1 MSHIETFLFNKE
13 NFDKIRDFRFG
24 KNWPVVYVLEN
35 GKDVYVG
42 QAISAHR
49 RVKQHYENPEKQ
61 ILKLKTVHILSD
73 EEFNVSAA
81 LDIESWLIQ
90 YMSADQVF
98 ILHNKNGGLKN
109 HNYYDRPKYKAK
121 FEDIWKQF
129 LEIGIAKST
138 LEDLKNTDLFKYSPY
153 KSLTEDQLFVARKI
167 FKDIKSQNSQTFII
181 NGKPGTGKT
190 ILATYLFKFLKEQ
203 EETKDY
209 KIALVVP
216 MTPLRKTIKKVF
228 GKIKGLNGSMVIGPN
243 DVTKNN
249 FDLIIVD
256 EAHRLQRR
264 KNIMGM
270 GAYDQVNKKL
280 GLPKEATNL
289 DWIMKC
295 SKKQIFFYDENQSI
309 KPSDVRKED
318 FKKINAKHYTL
329 STQMRIGGGENQID
343 AEDYL
348 KFIEDLFDLHV
359 PQKTNFEK
367 YDFKIYNNVEEM
379 VSDIKEKDKKYG
391 LSRVVAG
398 YAWPWHT
405 KRGSNSKQKYD
416 IEIDGY
422 KGVWNSTATDWVNSP
437 NAVNEVGC
445 IHTVQG
451 YDLNYVGVII
461 GPEFGYD
468 TENRKFFV
476 DREKYLDRNGR
487 VGIQDPAELD
497 NYIKNIYKTILAR
510 GIRGTYVYICNE
522 ELRSY
527 LNNIINKKT
536 VTEKQSV
543 IAEKIKPMDLVESVY
558 FNKETVKLPLF
569 ESVGCGEFMFA
580 NTQPEDFIDV
590 DKKYISSGAKY
601 FVLRVSGDSM
611 NQVGINDGDY
621 VLCQKD
627 YNPSQGKNVVA
638 LVGDDATIKEYWK
651 EGTTVI
657 LKPKSNNPRHSIK
670 KFTEE
675 GEVFIQG
682 VVLRVLND
690 EDYNE

>member
-1 MSHIETFLFNKE
+1 MVEIKTFK
-13 NFDKIRDFRFG
+13 FDKNSFDDIRGYRFG

-42 QAISAHR
+42 QAINAHR
-49 RVKQHYENPEKQ
+49 RLRQHHENIEKQ
-61 ILKLKTVHILSD
+61 ILKLKTAHILSD
-73 EEFNVSAA
+73 DEFNVSAA

-98 ILHNKNGGLKN
+98 TLHNKNGGLKN

-129 LEIGIAKST
+129 LEMGIAKST

-167 FKDIKSQNSQTFII
+167 FKDIKSGKSQSYIV

-203 EETKDY
+203 DETKNL
-209 KIALVVP
+209 KMALVVP
-216 MTPLRKTIKKVF
+216 MTSLRTTIKKVF

-243 DVTKNN
+243 DVARD
-249 FDLIIVD
+249 FYDLIIVD

-289 DWIMKC
+289 DWIIKC
-295 SKKQIFFYDENQSI
+295 SKNQIFFYDENQSI
-309 KPSDVRKED
+309 KPADVRKED
-318 FKKINAKHYTL
+318 FKKLNAKHYIL
-329 STQMRIGGGENQID
+329 STQMRVEAGEEYI
-343 AEDYL
+343 E
-348 KFIEDLFDLHV
+348 FIERFFDLQR
-359 PQKTNFEK
+359 PNKTSFGN
-367 YDFKIYNNVEEM
+367 YDFKVYNNVEEM
-379 VSDIKEKDKKYG
+379 VSDIKEKDKNYG

-405 KRGSNSKQKYD
+405 KKKTKKYD
-416 IEIDGY
+416 IEIGDY

-468 TENRKFFV
+468 LENKRFFV

-487 VGIQDPAELD
+487 AGIQDLKELD
-497 NYIKNIYKTILAR
+497 NYIKNIYKTILTR
-510 GIRGTYVYICNE
+510 GIKGTFVYVCDE
-522 ELRSY
+522 GLRSY
-527 LNNIINKKT
+527 LNEILNITTKEEIDLKENHCENKIISPYTIEMIKIPL
-536 VTEKQSV
+536 VGSAPCGAPLMSEENIEEYIEIEKS
-543 IAEKIKPMDLVESVY
+543 KIKPGFNY
-558 FNKETVKLPLF
+558 F
-569 ESVGCGEFMFA
+569 
-580 NTQPEDFIDV
+580 I
-590 DKKYISSGAKY
+590 
-601 FVLRVSGDSM
+601 LRAEGDSM
-611 NQVGINDGDY
+611 NLAGIQDGDL
-621 VLCQKD
+621 VLCKYGVKGETGD
-627 YNPSQGKNVVA
+627 KVVA
-638 LVGDDATIKEYWK
+638 LLGGENVTIKYYDK
-651 EGTTVI
+651 KNGHRI
-657 LKPKSNNPRHSIK
+657 LLPKSTNKSHNPIIPD
-670 KFTEE
+670 E
-675 GEVFIQG
+675 GDSVQG
-682 VVLRVLND
+682 VVQEVINL
-690 EDYNE
+690 

>member
-1 MSHIETFLFNKE
+1 MSQIKSFK
-13 NFDKIRDFRFG
+13 FDKNNFNEIRTYRFG
-24 KNWPVVYVLEN
+24 KNWPIVYVLEN

-42 QAISAHR
+42 QAINAHR
-49 RVKQHYENPEKQ
+49 RLKQHHKNTEKQ

-81 LDIESWLIQ
+81 LDVESWLIQ

-98 ILHNKNGGLKN
+98 TLHNKNGGLKN

-129 LEIGIAKST
+129 LEMGIAKST

-167 FKDIKSQNSQTFII
+167 FKDIKSGNSQTFIV

-190 ILATYLFKFLKEQ
+190 ILATYFFKFLKEQ
-203 EETKDY
+203 EETKNF

-228 GKIKGLNGSMVIGPN
+228 GKIKGLSSSMVIGPN
-243 DVTKNN
+243 DVAKNN

-270 GAYDQVNKKL
+270 GAYDKVNKKL
-280 GLPKEATNL
+280 SLPKEATNL

-295 SKKQIFFYDENQSI
+295 SKNQIFFYDENQSI
-309 KPSDVRKED
+309 KPADVRKED
-318 FKKINAKHYTL
+318 FKKLNAKHYTL

-348 KFIEDLFDLHV
+348 KFIEDLFDLQT
-359 PQKTNFEK
+359 PKKIKFEN
-367 YDFKIYNNVEEM
+367 YDFKIYDDIDQM
-379 VSDIKEKDKKYG
+379 VKDVKDRDKEHK
-391 LSRVVAG
+391 LSRMVAG

-405 KRGSNSKQKYD
+405 RTGTQDYD
-416 IEIDGY
+416 IEINGY
-422 KGVWNSTATDWVNSP
+422 KGVWNSTAVDWVNSP

-468 TENRKFFV
+468 PKNKNFFV
-476 DREKYLDRNGR
+476 DKKKYFDRNGR
-487 VGIQDPAELD
+487 AGITDPTELEQ
-497 NYIKNIYKTILAR
+497 YIKNIYKTILTR
-510 GIRGTYVYICNE
+510 GIKGTYVYVVDENLRDYFKKQLGQGYARKTDFKETYDEQKIISPYGRETVQVPLVGSAPCGNPLLGE
-522 ELRSY
+522 E
-527 LNNIINKKT
+527 NIEEY
-536 VTEKQSV
+536 VDV
-543 IAEKIKPMDLVESVY
+543 EKIKIRP
-558 FNKETVKLPLF
+558 
-569 ESVGCGEFMFA
+569 
-580 NTQPEDFIDV
+580 
-590 DKKYISSGAKY
+590 GAKY
-601 FVLRVSGDSM
+601 FIVRADGDSM
-611 NQVGINDGDY
+611 NLASIQDGDFL
-621 VLCQKD
+621 LCRYGEKGETGD
-627 YNPSQGKNVVA
+627 KIVA
-638 LVGDDATIKEYWK
+638 LLGGENVTIKEYGPRK
-651 EGTTVI
+651 DGI
-657 LKPKSNNPRHSIK
+657 RLLIPRSNNTDHTPI
-670 KFTEE
+670 TPEE
-675 GEVFIQG
+675 GDSVQGIVQEV
-682 VVLRVLND
+682 LKD
-690 EDYNE
+690 DSA